1 MSRSY
6 QIPGGWYVTETGSR
20 SYQIPGAGY
29 LNETVSGGGGGDVT
43 VALTG
48 QSATL
53 AEGSFAPA
61 AAVAM
66 SGQAAA
72 LTEGALAPSVALALS
87 GQALT
92 LSEGTLT
99 AQAGGNVTVA
109 LSGLS
114 AALTQG
120 ALAPSI
126 ALALSGDG
134 LTLSRGALVNA
145 LAVGL
150 PGQSVDVAQGT
161 VTESGGTPASTGAG
175 YYPPRRQKRRILIG
189 GHRYD
194 VKDDFELEYLLH
206 TLLDREPEEVER
218 SPKELRKVA
227 REPVARV
234 VVPQGHQAAPPR
246 PGAEATYTRLDAQA
260 QAQDADVFNALQRVW
275 FARLAAQRAWEAED
289 ERDVEMLMQ
298 AILTTH

>member
-72 LTEGALAPSVALALS
+72 LTEGALAPSVA
-87 GQALT
+87 
-92 LSEGTLT
+92 
-99 AQAGGNVTVA
+99 
-109 LSGLS
+109 

-246 PGAEATYTRLDAQA
+246 PGAEATYTRLAAQA